1 MRFPCLFLI
10 GAALTACTVGPDYEA
25 PEIGAPPQFV
35 SQDVLKTLNEG
46 HEYQG
51 IAADWWTGFDD
62 ELLNTLVET
71 GIEKNFEISATAARV
86 KEAQARVKLAGAGDD
101 LSADADLGADVEV
114 RQDLGG
120 DNDTT
125 NARGVAAGLSVSLP
139 VDVFGRTRREVE
151 AARAGLEAAQADLRS
166 IVLRVSSDIASE
178 YLQLRGNQRQL
189 ELLRESVALQEKTLS
204 IVRSRFESGL
214 SPELDL
220 RRAETSV
227 ENLRAD
233 IPPLEEQL
241 LNSRNQLANLNGQFP
256 GAYEETLR
264 EQKQTPA
271 YNNSIP
277 QLIPLEVLSM
287 RPDVQQAEANLK
299 QAIANIG
306 VAEADY
312 YPTFRLTGA
321 LTIGAT
327 GVSAMPVTE
336 MLIGSLAALIEQVL
350 TDGGTRDANFEISKA
365 QAEEA
370 LAVYEQVLR
379 ESSQEVETSLA
390 AIQSS
395 QRRQLSLENVVTSSR
410 RSFSQAEALYQQG
423 LISFLDVVDAQRVL
437 ANAEQALA
445 RERTNYAM
453 QIAILFRTLGV
464 NVNRP

>member
-1 MRFPCLFLI
+1 MRHCCLFLV
-10 GAALTACTVGPDYEA
+10 GVALTACTVGPDYEA

-35 SQDVLKTLNEG
+35 SQDVLETLNEG
-46 HEYQG
+46 REYQG
-51 IAADWWTGFDD
+51 VAADWWTGFDD

-86 KEAQARVKLAGAGDD
+86 KEARARVKLAGAGDD

-166 IVLRVSSDIASE
+166 IVLRISSDIASE

-241 LNSRNQLANLNGQFP
+241 LNSRNQLASLNGQFP

-271 YNNSIP
+271 YRNSIP
-277 QLIPLEVLSM
+277 QI
-287 RPDVQQAEANLK
+287 
-299 QAIANIG
+299 
-306 VAEADY
+306 
-312 YPTFRLTGA
+312 
-321 LTIGAT
+321 
-327 GVSAMPVTE
+327 
-336 MLIGSLAALIEQVL
+336 
-350 TDGGTRDANFEISKA
+350 
-365 QAEEA
+365 
-370 LAVYEQVLR
+370 
-379 ESSQEVETSLA
+379 
-390 AIQSS
+390 
-395 QRRQLSLENVVTSSR
+395 
-410 RSFSQAEALYQQG
+410 
-423 LISFLDVVDAQRVL
+423 
-437 ANAEQALA
+437 
-445 RERTNYAM
+445 
-453 QIAILFRTLGV
+453 
-464 NVNRP
+464 